1 MSRKRRVFDIEV
13 PGVDDMEVGKAPD
26 RALARR
32 GPMASAISEN
42 AGALKA
48 RREAEQAIRAENDS
62 LAAEFVQLKRQG
74 LVAGRIELDE
84 VVAEKLVRDRKP
96 GPDEDLVELK
106 TSIRE
111 IGLSN
116 PIRVEERS
124 DGRYELIQ
132 GMRRLQAYRALLE
145 ETGEEIYRTIP
156 AGITPL
162 GDDMATTYRRMVDE
176 NLIRKDI
183 SFAEM
188 AELARRYAQDPAND
202 CADVDAAVSILF
214 KSASYTKRSYIRA
227 FAELLARFDK
237 VLEHP
242 AKIPRNLGVDLKRR
256 LDRKPELAAE
266 ITRAL
271 QLAPGRDASQEVA
284 ILRGFA
290 AESEEEDLPTGKSD
304 ARATRPRKARTTF
317 QVATDEGVA
326 KCTASQGKLELR
338 TEQDFSAVDRV
349 KLERAIAALFR
360 ELEK

>member
-13 PGVDDMEVGKAPD
+13 PGVDDMEVGKVPD

-48 RREAEQAIRAENDS
+48 RREAEQAIRAENDR
-62 LAAEFVQLKRQG
+62 LAKEFVQLKREG
-74 LVAGRIELDE
+74 LVTGRIPLEE
-84 VVAEKLVRDRKP
+84 VVTEKLVRDRKP
-96 GPDEDLVELK
+96 GLDDALDELK

-116 PIRVEERS
+116 PIRVEARS

-132 GMRRLQAYRALLE
+132 GMRRLLAYRALLD

-162 GDDMATTYRRMVDE
+162 SDDTATTYRRMVDE

-202 CADVDAAVSILF
+202 CADAGEAVAILF

-227 FAELLARFDK
+227 FADLLARFDK
-237 VLEHP
+237 LLEHP
-242 AKIPRNLGVDLKRR
+242 ADIPRNLGVDLKRR
-256 LDRKPELAAE
+256 LDREPELVSDIVHAL
-266 ITRAL
+266 RA
-271 QLAPGRDASQEVA
+271 APGRDAAQEIA
-284 ILRGFA
+284 ILRGFVTDSGA
-290 AESEEEDLPTGKSD
+290 GTLPTGNTGASP
-304 ARATRPRKARTTF
+304 ARPRKARTTF
-317 QVATDEGVA
+317 QVSTDEGVA

-338 TEQDFSAVDRV
+338 TEQDFSAIDRV
-349 KLERAIAALFR
+349 KLERAIAAFFR
-360 ELEK
+360 ELEE